1 MLTFSTKMAYFN
13 IFQKKRPEKTTLEP
27 LEVPVKPR
35 SAAVGHVA
43 APVEP
48 VLAPVGKGSSP

>member
-1 MLTFSTKMAYFN
+1 MAYLN
-13 IFQKKRPEKTTLEP
+13 IFQKKWAETATSEP

-35 SAAVGHVA
+35 SAAVEHVA

-48 VLAPVGKGSSP
+48 VLAPVDKGSSP